1 MKINSN
7 LFKPYF
13 FNLLTYIMFTPYEYI
28 LSFMIYVN
36 FGKIIVGKAILKKY
50 LGIIKKYLRSKKF

>member
-1 MKINSN
+1 
-7 LFKPYF
+7 
-13 FNLLTYIMFTPYEYI
+13 MFTPYEYI